1 MAIDRGGRR
10 EFAKLLF
17 DMVKHCS
24 TISTVALLIMAVFM
38 ENLLKNRESVAPIAT
53 AAWAFVIS
61 TITGLF
67 LMLLI
72 ATLNPRSNLDQENRP
87 VALTAVVLLVVVLAS
102 FGTAISNL
110 AQFIAVNFRS
120 Q

>member
-10 EFAKLLF
+10 EYAILLF
-17 DMVKHCS
+17 EMVKHCS
-24 TISTVALLIMAVFM
+24 TISTAALLLMAIFM
-38 ENLLKNRESVAPIAT
+38 DSLLKNKEAIAPAIS

-61 TITGLF
+61 IITGLF

-72 ATLNPRSNLDQENRP
+72 ATLNPRSNLEQENRP
-87 VALTAVVLLVVVLAS
+87 VAVTAVVLLVVVLAS

-110 AQFIAVNFRS
+110 AQFIAVNFKS
-120 Q
+120 A